1 MLFLI
6 LILILAWTEKAVD
19 SDGKTIKDVL
29 KHHYIEE
36 NIYKY
41 QLTLFRCVTNH
52 VLCKEIPYNMVRQDK
67 MDLNLS
73 NSSSAILK
81 TTVSSRAMTNQI
93 CDLIFVSTLLFKAS
107 RKRILFTSQ
116 ITRKGQTRRGEII
129 MKLIQGHISRLFC

>member
-19 SDGKTIKDVL
+19 SDGKTIKNVL

-41 QLTLFRCVTNH
+41 QLTLFRCVTNQ
-52 VLCKEIPYNMVRQDK
+52 VLCKQIPYNMVRQDK

-73 NSSSAILK
+73 NSKGKSVQPYLK
-81 TTVSSRAMTNQI
+81 PQCQA
-93 CDLIFVSTLLFKAS
+93 LP
-107 RKRILFTSQ
+107 
-116 ITRKGQTRRGEII
+116 
-129 MKLIQGHISRLFC
+129 